1 MQSSFSRVLSI
12 DPGYDRLGLAIL
24 DRSGKKETLL
34 FSDCI
39 SSDNKNV
46 FEERLFTNISTVE
59 KCIDEYKPEALA
71 LETLFFTNNQK
82 TAMHVAEVRGA
93 LLYLAVKNHM
103 RVFEY
108 TPMQIKNSVAGDGRA
123 SKTQMMKMVPLL
135 LDTAGHSIDKD
146 DEFDAIAVG
155 LTCFAS
161 ER

>member
-1 MQSSFSRVLSI
+1 MQSSFLRVLSI
-12 DPGYDRLGLAIL
+12 DPGYDRLGIAIL
-24 DRSGKKETLL
+24 DRSGKKEALL

-39 SSDNKNV
+39 FSDRGSV
-46 FEERLFTNISTVE
+46 FEERLFAIISAVE
-59 KCIDEYKPEALA
+59 KCIAEYKPEALA

-93 LLYLAVKNHM
+93 LLYLAMKNRM
-103 RVFEY
+103 RIFEY

-123 SKTQMMKMVPLL
+123 SKAQMMKMVPLL
-135 LDTAGHSIDKD
+135 LDTSGHAIEKD
-146 DEFDAIAVG
+146 DECDAIAVG